1 MKKIVFLT
9 GTRADFGKMRL
20 VILTLMRNKKFKV
33 DVFVTGMHL
42 MKKYGYTVEE
52 IKKVG
57 IKRLFK
63 FRNQKLNYNKE
74 VRMDVILSKT
84 IDGFSKYVKKSVFH
98 CWRSFYLRI
107 FNVLKINLTSSYA
120 GGI

>member
-63 FRNQKLNYNKE
+63 LVTLGITLF
-74 VRMDVILSKT
+74 ILYCAYLLFTDQPLPDLDNIKT
-84 IDGFSKYVKKSVFH
+84 QSQEIEKSVNTMIQD
-98 CWRSFYLRI
+98 S
-107 FNVLKINLTSSYA
+107 VLEPLKEKTD
-120 GGI
+120 